1 MPKSVTKK
9 NKVNRNKT
17 LKNIQTAATD
27 KAWFR
32 IPGTKKEFP
41 GQLIQLYYSSL
52 QNDFPG
58 QILKE
63 LDPKEYVKQKQKL
76 QVAKNLKT
84 RRYNYGPRTPPG
96 TPPRRG
102 PGSRGSR
109 SSGAR
114 AGSLLKKANESFA
127 NWLERMEKE

>member
-1 MPKSVTKK
+1 MPKSATKK

-17 LKNIQTAATD
+17 LKAFQNTASN

-41 GQLIQLYYSSL
+41 GQLIQLYYKNL
-52 QNDFPG
+52 KNNFPG

-63 LDPKEYVKQKQKL
+63 LDPKEYLKQKQKL
-76 QVAKNLKT
+76 QAAKNLKT

-102 PGSRGSR
+102 PGSRGSA
-109 SSGAR
+109 SGAG
-114 AGSLLKKANESFA
+114 AGSLLKKANESIA
-127 NWLERMEKE
+127 NWLERIEKE